1 MEGWLKLN
9 ADGVVQTSSKLATAG
24 AIIRDAYG
32 HWVGSLV
39 MNISVALITRA
50 ELWGVYEGI

>member
-9 ADGVVQTSSKLATAG
+9 ADGVVQTSSKLATVG

-39 MNISVALITRA
+39 MTIGAASITIA
-50 ELWGVYEGI
+50 EP

>member
-1 MEGWLKLN
+1 MKLN
-9 ADGVVQTSSKLATAG
+9 DDGTVQTSSKLATAG

-39 MNISVALITRA
+39 MNISVALITIA